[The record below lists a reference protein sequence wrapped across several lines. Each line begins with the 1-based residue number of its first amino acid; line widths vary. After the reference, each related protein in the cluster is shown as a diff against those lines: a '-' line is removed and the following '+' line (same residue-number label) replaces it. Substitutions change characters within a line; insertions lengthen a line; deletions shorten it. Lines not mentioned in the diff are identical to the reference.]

1 MALEVHERF
10 GVGVAVH
17 IAKVLSSDYKGS
29 KLYPC
34 LELVFHNSAARKL
47 LHDEDGHESAGDNK
61 EISLFS

>member
-34 LELVFHNSAARKL
+34 LELIFHN
-47 LHDEDGHESAGDNK
+47 EDGHESAGDNK